1 MYYLIL
7 LVAGLLQGG
16 MNSLNAQLGE
26 HVSLFGVTFFVHFI
40 ALVLLLFY
48 LLAVKKEK
56 LKFSGAPWYIY
67 LVGVMGIGIVAS
79 SSWVTMHIG
88 AGTLMAISTL
98 GQLISSEFIDAL
110 GLFGMEKVLPD
121 RRQIPGFLLVAAGVA
136 LVIIF

>member
-26 HVSLFGVTFFVHFI
+26 HFSLFGVTFFVHFI

-121 RRQIPGFLLVAAGVA
+121 RRQIPGFLIVAAGVA

>member
-1 MYYLIL
+1 MYYIIL
-7 LVAGLLQGG
+7 LIAGILQGA

-26 HVSLFGVTFFVHFI
+26 HFSLFGVTFFVHFI
-40 ALVLLLFY
+40 ALVILLFY
-48 LLAVKKEK
+48 LLAIKKEK
-56 LKFSGAPWYIY
+56 LRFSGAPWYIY

-98 GQLISSEFIDAL
+98 GQLLSSEFIDAL

-121 RRQIPGFLLVAAGVA
+121 RRQIPGFLIVAAGVA

>member
-1 MYYLIL
+1 MYYIIL
-7 LVAGLLQGG
+7 LIAGILQGA

-26 HVSLFGVTFFVHFI
+26 HFSLFGVTFFVHSI
-40 ALVLLLFY
+40 ALVILLFY
-48 LLAVKKEK
+48 LLAIKKEK
-56 LKFSGAPWYIY
+56 LRFSGAPWYIY

-98 GQLISSEFIDAL
+98 GQLLSSEFIDAL

-121 RRQIPGFLLVAAGVA
+121 RRQIPGFLIVAAGVA

>member
-1 MYYLIL
+1 MYYIIL
-7 LVAGLLQGG
+7 LIAGILQGA

-26 HVSLFGVTFFVHFI
+26 HFSLFGVTFFVHSI
-40 ALVLLLFY
+40 ALVILLFY
-48 LLAVKKEK
+48 LLAIKKEK
-56 LKFSGAPWYIY
+56 LRFSGVPWYIY

-98 GQLISSEFIDAL
+98 GQLLSSEFIDAL

-121 RRQIPGFLLVAAGVA
+121 RRQIPGFLIVTAGVA

>member
-7 LVAGLLQGG
+7 LIAGLLQGA

-26 HVSLFGVTFFVHFI
+26 HFSLFGVTFFVHSI
-40 ALVLLLFY
+40 ALVILLFY
-48 LLAVKKEK
+48 LLVVKKEK
-56 LKFSGAPWYIY
+56 LKFKGAPWYIY

-88 AGTLMAISTL
+88 AGSLMAISTL
-98 GQLISSEFIDAL
+98 GQLLSSEIIDAL

>member
-1 MYYLIL
+1 MYYIIL
-7 LVAGLLQGG
+7 LIAGILQGA

-26 HVSLFGVTFFVHFI
+26 HFSLFGVTFFVHFI
-40 ALVLLLFY
+40 ALVILLFY
-48 LLAVKKEK
+48 LLAIKKEK
-56 LKFSGAPWYIY
+56 LRFSGVPWYIY

-98 GQLISSEFIDAL
+98 GQLLSSEFIDAL

-121 RRQIPGFLLVAAGVA
+121 RRQIPGFLIVAAGVA

>member
-7 LVAGLLQGG
+7 LIAGLLQGA

-26 HVSLFGVTFFVHFI
+26 HFSLFGVTFFVHSI
-40 ALVLLLFY
+40 ALIILLFY
-48 LLAVKKEK
+48 LLVVKKEK
-56 LKFSGAPWYIY
+56 LKFKGAPWYIY

-88 AGTLMAISTL
+88 AGSLMAISTL
-98 GQLISSEFIDAL
+98 GQLLSSEIIDAL

>member
-26 HVSLFGVTFFVHFI
+26 HFSLFGVTFFVHFI

-121 RRQIPGFLLVAAGVA
+121 KRQIPGFLIVAAGVA

>member
-26 HVSLFGVTFFVHFI
+26 HFSLFGVTFFVHFI

-121 RRQIPGFLLVAAGVA
+121 RRQIPGFLIVAAGVV

>member
-1 MYYLIL
+1 MYYIIL
-7 LVAGLLQGG
+7 LIAGILQGA

-26 HVSLFGVTFFVHFI
+26 HFSLFGVTFFVHSI
-40 ALVLLLFY
+40 ALVILLFY
-48 LLAVKKEK
+48 LLAIKKEK
-56 LKFSGAPWYIY
+56 LRFSGVPWYIY

-98 GQLISSEFIDAL
+98 GQLLSSEFIDAL

-121 RRQIPGFLLVAAGVA
+121 RRQIPGFLIVAAGVA

>member
-7 LVAGLLQGG
+7 LIAGLLQGA

-26 HVSLFGVTFFVHFI
+26 HFSLFGVTFFVHSI
-40 ALVLLLFY
+40 ALVILLFY
-48 LLAVKKEK
+48 LLVVKKEK
-56 LKFSGAPWYIY
+56 LKFKGAPWYIY
-67 LVGVMGIGIVAS
+67 LVGIMGIGIVAS

-88 AGTLMAISTL
+88 AGSLMAISTL
-98 GQLISSEFIDAL
+98 GQLLSSEIIDAL

>member
-26 HVSLFGVTFFVHFI
+26 HFSLFGVTFFVHFI

-98 GQLISSEFIDAL
+98 GQLLSSEFIDAL

>member
-1 MYYLIL
+1 MYYIIL
-7 LVAGLLQGG
+7 LIAGILQGA

-26 HVSLFGVTFFVHFI
+26 HFSLFGVTFFVPFI
-40 ALVLLLFY
+40 ALVILLFY
-48 LLAVKKEK
+48 LLAIKKEK
-56 LKFSGAPWYIY
+56 LRFSGAPWYIY

-98 GQLISSEFIDAL
+98 GQLLSSEFIDAL

-121 RRQIPGFLLVAAGVA
+121 RRQIPGFLIVAAGVA

>member
-26 HVSLFGVTFFVHFI
+26 HFSLFGVTFFVHFI